1 MHRLSGIYGSA
12 LWAMER
18 EFGRVNRDVS
28 EQIRSLR
35 EQFKRQS
42 GVVSQML
49 PGVLGPVWLWTAR
62 REGRRLARGKTYE
75 PPTMLERRNW
85 TQG

>member
-35 EQFKRQS
+35 E
-42 GVVSQML
+42 
-49 PGVLGPVWLWTAR
+49 
-62 REGRRLARGKTYE
+62 
-75 PPTMLERRNW
+75 
-85 TQG
+85 